1 MHSFPYVDLWLC
13 DFVTLWL
20 RDFVASW
27 LCVRKASVRGG
38 LVVVVG
44 FVAED
49 GEAPIELFG
58 KEKANHLVRECHLG
72 K

>member
-1 MHSFPYVDLWLC
+1 MTSWRLWLRGVC
-13 DFVTLWL
+13 DFV
-20 RDFVASW
+20 A
-27 LCVRKASVRGG
+27 LCEKGVCAGG

-49 GEAPIELFG
+49 GQAPIELFDE
-58 KEKANHLVRECHLG
+58 EKANHLVWECHLG

>member
-1 MHSFPYVDLWLC
+1 MA
-13 DFVTLWL
+13 L
-20 RDFVASW
+20 REKGVCA
-27 LCVRKASVRGG
+27 GG

-49 GEAPIELFG
+49 GQAPIELFD